1 MINFGFSYV
10 GLIYLA
16 MLFIP
21 NIIWAKNKPEGYE
34 EYAKNENRI
43 LLFLERAGEV
53 LVSCLILITKDTNIR
68 PGSWWIGWLIASFL
82 CMVLYEFYWLK
93 YFRSNKTMADMYSS
107 FAGFPVAGATLP
119 VIAMFL
125 LGIYASNIFIVISS
139 LILGTGHIGIHLA
152 HRSEAG
158 YEPPKK
164 TGTRVLVGMLQIVI
178 AIPLIIVTATSIF
191 YIAKRNYNY
200 LSNFINPFK
209 GVDEQTYVDING
221 MKQFITIRGKSK
233 DNPVILYL
241 HGGPL
246 SPDSYV
252 SYLFS
257 NDLIDD
263 YTFVCW
269 DQRGC
274 GRTYVA
280 NDDKSN
286 ATVSFEQA
294 LDDVDVLTDYL
305 LDRFG
310 QDKIIIIGHSYG
322 SILGATYVYDHP
334 EKVAAYIGVGQFV
347 NDRLSTTSEYEDA
360 LAIAEAAGEDTTAMK
375 EAYEKYLIDPSYE
388 NSNEVS
394 NLAMQYHPYPDFS
407 QVILGALESPYLGTD
422 DLLWYTAT
430 MSEEEVMNLQGKL
443 VDTCLNADLTAQTS
457 YEVPVYFISGS
468 DDWSCSHEVMIEYAE
483 MIGADYILIPGGN
496 HNVQGDHPHEF
507 AADVK
512 AYLKSLSL

>member
-1 MINFGFSYV
+1 
-10 GLIYLA
+10 
-16 MLFIP
+16 
-21 NIIWAKNKPEGYE
+21 
-34 EYAKNENRI
+34 
-43 LLFLERAGEV
+43 
-53 LVSCLILITKDTNIR
+53 
-68 PGSWWIGWLIASFL
+68 
-82 CMVLYEFYWLK
+82 
-93 YFRSNKTMADMYSS
+93 
-107 FAGFPVAGATLP
+107 
-119 VIAMFL
+119 
-125 LGIYASNIFIVISS
+125 
-139 LILGTGHIGIHLA
+139 
-152 HRSEAG
+152 
-158 YEPPKK
+158 
-164 TGTRVLVGMLQIVI
+164 
-178 AIPLIIVTATSIF
+178 
-191 YIAKRNYNY
+191 
-200 LSNFINPFK
+200 
-209 GVDEQTYVDING
+209 
-221 MKQFITIRGKSK
+221 MKQFITIRGKNK

-375 EAYEKYLIDPSYE
+375 EAYEKYLNDPSYE

-443 VDTCLNADLTAQTS
+443 VDTCLNADLTVQTS